1 MAVAEHDAGGRLV
14 NDRSDRDQ
22 RIGALFDLHYP
33 GLCRLA
39 YLIVG
44 DMREAEEIVMDAFV
58 RTFSSWHRIRNL
70 DRSEAYLRRAVVN
83 LSRTRTRRRRGEERS
98 QIAAFQ
104 PPSFGRRDDVEG
116 DIVVWEAVR
125 QLPYGQRA
133 AVVLRYY
140 EDLPEAQIARLL
152 RCSVG
157 TVKSQL
163 AKARARLAQYLEKES
178 KDV

>member
-1 MAVAEHDAGGRLV
+1 MAERDVGGRLTA
-14 NDRSDRDQ
+14 DRSTRDEL
-22 RIGALFDLHYP
+22 IGELFEIHYP

-44 DMREAEEIVMDAFV
+44 NMREAEEIVMDAFV
-58 RTFSSWHRIRNL
+58 RTFSSWHRIRDL
-70 DRSEAYLRRAVVN
+70 DRSDAYLRRAVVN
-83 LSRTRTRRRRGEERS
+83 LSRSRQRRRRGEERS
-98 QIAAFQ
+98 NAALQ
-104 PPSFGRRDDVEG
+104 TPTWTHQTDVEG
-116 DIVVWEAVR
+116 DMVVWEAVR

-140 EDLPEAQIARLL
+140 EDLPETEIARLL

-163 AKARARLAQYLEKES
+163 AKARARLGQYLDKES
-178 KDV
+178 EDV